1 MEYTADEIATFYEK
15 THSISKTAYIYK
27 LSFGKVRKILIT
39 KGRVFPP
46 LTQRIMFY
54 QSRGKSLNQIAKLLH
69 LATSTLNGYLP
80 YSKVVYNKINKSEN
94 ARKIEKW
101 RQKQKNEKG

>member
-80 YSKVVYNKINKSEN
+80 YSINKSEN